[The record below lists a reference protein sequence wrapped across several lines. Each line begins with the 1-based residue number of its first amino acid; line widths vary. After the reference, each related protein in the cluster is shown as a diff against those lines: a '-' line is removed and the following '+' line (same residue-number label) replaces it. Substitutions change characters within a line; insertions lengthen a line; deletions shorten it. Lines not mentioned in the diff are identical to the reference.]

1 MKNKVNFILMTIAIT
16 TYKDIGKLKG
26 SKAYLMKAYRFI
38 KWANGIFNT
47 NSKIFCFMTLRMAQ
61 EPWWLHHFLKY
72 IQPLTEL
79 QQKSQ
84 QSLTMRK
91 VLDPQTLPLPGII

>member
-1 MKNKVNFILMTIAIT
+1 MAIAIT

-26 SKAYLMKAYRFI
+26 SKDYLMKAHCFI
-38 KWANGIFNT
+38 KGANGIFNMNT
-47 NSKIFCFMTLRMAQ
+47 NLLKTFCFMTLRIAQ
-61 EPWWLHHFLKY
+61 RPWWLHHFLTY

-84 QSLTMRK
+84 QSLT
-91 VLDPQTLPLPGII
+91 I